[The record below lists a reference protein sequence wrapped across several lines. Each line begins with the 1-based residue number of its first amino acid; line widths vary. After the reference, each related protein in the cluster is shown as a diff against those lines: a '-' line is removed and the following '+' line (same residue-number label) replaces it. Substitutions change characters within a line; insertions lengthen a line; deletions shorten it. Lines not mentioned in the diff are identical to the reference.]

1 MGELSRFTRDEA
13 KDMIRKVGGNVS
25 SSVSKKT
32 DFVIAGSD
40 PGSKFEKARSLGVRI
55 LNEKEFSNLVN

>member
-1 MGELSRFTRDEA
+1 
-13 KDMIRKVGGNVS
+13 MIRKAGGNVS

-32 DFVIAGSD
+32 DFVVAGSD

-55 LNEKEFSNLVN
+55 LNEKEFSNLVK